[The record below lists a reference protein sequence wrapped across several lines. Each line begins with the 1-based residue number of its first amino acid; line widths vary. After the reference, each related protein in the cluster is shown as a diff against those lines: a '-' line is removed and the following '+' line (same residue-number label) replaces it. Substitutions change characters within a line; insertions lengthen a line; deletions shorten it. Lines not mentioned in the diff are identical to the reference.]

1 MAERS
6 GPAAERHIWVR
17 VIVRSFATEL
27 ESAINLV
34 LEEEQAGGAEVVDI
48 KLTSTPPPGERH
60 GPVSPSFHEHVA
72 VILLRSSRTR
82 V

>member
-1 MAERS
+1 MAEHS
-6 GPAAERHIWVR
+6 GPAAERHVWVR

-48 KLTSTPPPGERH
+48 KLTSTPPPVERH
-60 GPVSPSFHEHVA
+60 GTVSPSFHEHVA
-72 VILLRSSRTR
+72 VILLRSGR
-82 V
+82 VRP